1 MTTVGDLRAS
11 GIKLDPP
18 TSYVSTLPWPFIQEH
33 RGAKNLSHSARERA
47 RGCRSY
53 HVVHTSWAA
62 WKWIWLADLQKT
74 PPAPVHLYSNL
85 AALIGFTSY
94 SQVSARSLNPYPTSR
109 VPIVACKM
117 PRHSKYVLFGEF
129 KSLQELLQAFDR
141 SNGHAEIWKLPPRP
155 QSTTSALLRQPRTST
170 ESLPTA
176 GRSGAKSV
184 PTSRLIGAGA
194 FPRSLAQA
202 QRPSAQANA

>member
-62 WKWIWLADLQKT
+62 WKWSWLADLQKT

-109 VPIVACKM
+109 VRAKCHATASMFSLVSSNLCRNCCRRLIDPTAM
-117 PRHSKYVLFGEF
+117 L
-129 KSLQELLQAFDR
+129 KSGSFPLDR
-141 SNGHAEIWKLPPRP
+141 SRQHQLCYASQGHRPRVC
-155 QSTTSALLRQPRTST
+155 LLREGQVRNRY
-170 ESLPTA
+170 PTTD
-176 GRSGAKSV
+176 RCRCFSEI
-184 PTSRLIGAGA
+184 P
-194 FPRSLAQA
+194 
-202 QRPSAQANA
+202 